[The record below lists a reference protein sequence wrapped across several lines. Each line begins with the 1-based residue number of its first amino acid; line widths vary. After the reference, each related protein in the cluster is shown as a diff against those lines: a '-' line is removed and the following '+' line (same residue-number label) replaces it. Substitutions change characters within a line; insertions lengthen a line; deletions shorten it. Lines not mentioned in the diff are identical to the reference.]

1 MLRNIHFISFILYD
15 MRNEVLYVSHY
26 VLLFLCD
33 NLGILCHV
41 TYIMSH
47 IQIYCYRLLYT
58 VFLIK
63 HTMCVYM
70 YVCLR
75 TSIYTHTHIYIH
87 TMFLQTML
95 HVLHL
100 YSLDC
105 RSHAPY
111 YPLSIIWHLFA
122 CDVIFYYVLSIAF
135 PPATHDGAFAIHVL
149 LSTMYYLSYV
159 LVSCTMCRELCI
171 MHY

>member
-1 MLRNIHFISFILYD
+1 MPCNIY
-15 MRNEVLYVSHY
+15 Y
-26 VLLFLCD
+26 
-33 NLGILCHV
+33 V
-41 TYIMSH
+41 TYTDI
-47 IQIYCYRLLYT
+47 LLSFVIHSVLDKAYD
-58 VFLIK
+58 
-63 HTMCVYM
+63 
-70 YVCLR
+70 VCLHVCMS
-75 TSIYTHTHIYIH
+75 TYKHIHTHTHIYIH

-171 MHY
+171 MHYSF